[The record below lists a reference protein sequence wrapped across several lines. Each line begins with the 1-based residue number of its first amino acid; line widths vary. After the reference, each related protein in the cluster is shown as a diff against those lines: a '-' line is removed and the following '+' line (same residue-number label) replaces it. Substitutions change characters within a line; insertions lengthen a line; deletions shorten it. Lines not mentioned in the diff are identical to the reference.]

1 VFFRILAGSR
11 RGPALPD
18 ISRISF
24 EIFGSKFPAAAIR
37 KLRLRQDFIYWNS
50 TSSGRSLLA

>member
-1 VFFRILAGSR
+1 LRLPVAAPHCRIFPESG
-11 RGPALPD
+11 
-18 ISRISF
+18 F
-24 EIFGSKFPAAAIR
+24 EISGSKFPAAAIR